1 MLELYPVES
10 FRASWG
16 IGLTGLIG
24 PCMGKLAIAIALC
37 GSALLHAQSPASP
50 EFKIATATGKTTF
63 FLGERIPLVLSFTG
77 PADTYNISLF
87 NFGRGGDALGLDTF
101 EITPIDGWSDSLAA
115 YFAFTPFFCCGAKQS
130 GTLSA
135 KPTTLNVN
143 LNEWARFDEPGTY
156 TVSIVSHRVT
166 LTEHGQFNR
175 RPAQISLRSNPLQ
188 LHIVAAA
195 AEWQRTTLK
204 SALHVLGL
212 PHETDGQTPPER
224 RAAIEDLRYLAS
236 AEAIPVLATNLR
248 DDRPDLEQ
256 DAVRSLI
263 GLPRF
268 KRDAALAAM
277 NHLIDDPVFPVS
289 ADFLNALPFL
299 ELENESLPTR
309 EMSQEEIE
317 AVVTAHQMKVEPI
330 ATATWE
336 RVAQALPRKIE
347 PARGVTAQ
355 TLVALAPENSSPT
368 ATAQLGEI
376 LRESFPALSPYDKAR
391 LLSDSWDTI
400 GSRTLV
406 PQLSALAKA
415 PPSDLDS
422 TFGFISLRAIAFE
435 RWYEFE
441 PENATREILRQI
453 GSATPTLKASDINY
467 LPEPSLPQFEM
478 LWAHAFNSGD
488 PNDSSVCDLFGP
500 LLVRFGTG
508 AAAQQ
513 IAHKLRND
521 EYSLGNCIIPA
532 FAYLV
537 KFDPQGAKGLIEMAN
552 GLPPANLAE
561 VAKFVQNPLL
571 TEAALTELDD
581 PRPGVVGDALRY
593 LGRLDDETV
602 RQAVLDHYLKWAE
615 RWSARPARQADDEEH
630 FEERDERSLGTQFVY
645 ALLAS
650 QGWLA
655 DAALIATV
663 RQHCLDKEVCDQV
676 ERLAESDHSIRI
688 SHWGHETT
696 YDVGNVYLIPTL
708 KLFEV
713 KLDQYP
719 KGTTFTLGRA
729 STESPAAQRKL
740 EASLVPILEK
750 HGMKV
755 RSQPR

>member
-1 MLELYPVES
+1 
-10 FRASWG
+10 
-16 IGLTGLIG
+16 
-24 PCMGKLAIAIALC
+24 MGKLAIAIALC

-50 EFKIATATGKTTF
+50 AFRIATATGKTTF
-63 FLGERIPLVLSFTG
+63 FLGERIPMVLSFTG
-77 PADTYNISLF
+77 PADTYDISLF
-87 NFGRGGDALGLDTF
+87 NFGRLDPFGLDTF
-101 EITPIDGWSDSLAA
+101 EIMPVDGWSDSLAA
-115 YFAFTPFFCCGAKQS
+115 YFAFTPFGCCGAKQS

-166 LTEHGQFNR
+166 LVGHGQYGR
-175 RPAQISLRSNPLQ
+175 RSDPINLRSNLLQ
-188 LHIVAAA
+188 LHIVAAT

-212 PHETDGQTPPER
+212 PHKTDGETPPER

-236 AEAIPVLATNLR
+236 AEAIPVLAMNLR
-248 DDRPDLEQ
+248 DDRLDLKE
-256 DAVRSLI
+256 DAVRGLI

-277 NHLIDDPVFPVS
+277 NHLIDDPTFPVS
-289 ADFLNALPFL
+289 ADFLKAMPFL
-299 ELENESLPTR
+299 ELENERLPDR
-309 EMSQEEIE
+309 DMSREEIE
-317 AVVTAHQMKVEPI
+317 AVVTAHETKVEPI

-336 RVAQALPRKIE
+336 RVAQALPRKIGL
-347 PARGVTAQ
+347 ARAVTAQ
-355 TLVALAPENSSPT
+355 TLVTLTPENPSPT
-368 ATAQLGEI
+368 ATAQLGAI

-400 GSRTLV
+400 RSRTLV
-406 PQLSALAKA
+406 PQLSALAKT
-415 PPSDLDS
+415 PPSELDS
-422 TFGFISLRAIAFE
+422 TVGFISLRAIAFE

-453 GSATPTLKASDINY
+453 GSATPTLTASDIDY
-467 LPEPSLPQFEM
+467 LPDPSLPQFEM
-478 LWAHAFNSGD
+478 LWANAFNAADPDDFSG
-488 PNDSSVCDLFGP
+488 CDRLGA

-513 IAHKLRND
+513 IAAKFRSHG
-521 EYSLGNCIIPA
+521 YSLGNCTIPA

-537 KFDPQGAKGLIEMAN
+537 KFDPQTAKGLIAKAN
-552 GLPPANLAE
+552 GHPPANLAE
-561 VAKFVQNPLL
+561 VSKFVQSPLL

-581 PRPGVVGDALRY
+581 PRPDVVSDALRY
-593 LGRLDDETV
+593 LGRLDDEAV

-615 RWSARPARQADDEEH
+615 RWSAKPAKHPDDEEP
-630 FEERDERSLGTQFVY
+630 FEEREERSLGIQFVH

-650 QGWLA
+650 QGWIA

-663 RQHCLDKEVCDQV
+663 QQHCLDKDACDQV
-676 ERLAESDHSIRI
+676 EHLTKPDLTVRV
-688 SHWGHETT
+688 SHWGRETT
-696 YDVGNVYLIPTL
+696 YDVGNVYMIPTL
-708 KLFEV
+708 KLFEA

-729 STESPAAQRKL
+729 SSESPAAQRKL

-750 HGMKV
+750 HGMKLG
-755 RSQPR
+755 SQPR